1 MCKNVPAFGGY
12 CVSKGQSMNLIRNAD
27 GTYTCEECKFVFGQ
41 GTISEKGATFNEY
54 HTNLHKLILVKKE
67 SK

>member
-1 MCKNVPAFGGY
+1 
-12 CVSKGQSMNLIRNAD
+12 MNLIRNAD